1 MQNYLISGLCTAKKK
16 LRAKIILSG
25 DPKQLAPTTRS
36 NIRIEKG
43 YNKSWLAHLCRTK
56 LFSRNEE
63 SGKFNESYVTCLNEN
78 YRSHPQI
85 LHIPNELFYENA
97 MQSSAKNGIFTL
109 RLHKFKFHL

>member
-56 LFSRNEE
+56 LYSCNDE
-63 SGKFNESYVTCLNEN
+63 SGKFNDSFITYLNKN

-85 LHIPNELFYENA
+85 LHIPNELFYENVMESTA
-97 MQSSAKNGIFTL
+97 NIGIYSM
-109 RLHKFKFHL
+109 RLHQFEI